1 MPLIENIY
9 QYVFEL
15 RPIIFNMNIPS
26 IFNQLDDHPVSLVA
40 GFVTVTG
47 VYVLTPAVWYAAL
60 IAGMILSGVLEF
72 AIKEVP
78 PDTDEYDP
86 ERHPLWAAADSGDVP
101 TNRRNTDSTDD
112 ALSTLQERYAS
123 GELSDAEFENKIER
137 LLESD
142 RDDAQ
147 SHLEGDS
154 VLREFEK

>member
-1 MPLIENIY
+1 MY
-9 QYVFEL
+9 
-15 RPIIFNMNIPS
+15 MPS

-40 GFVTVTG
+40 GFVTVAG
-47 VYVLTPAVWYAAL
+47 VYVLTPAVWYTAL
-60 IAGMILSGVLEF
+60 IAGMIVSGVLEF

-86 ERHPLWAAADSGDVP
+86 EQYPLWAAADSGDAP
-101 TNRRNTDSTDD
+101 TDGRNTDSTDD

-123 GELSDAEFENKIER
+123 GELNDAEFEDKVER

-147 SHLEGDS
+147 SHLEEDS
-154 VLREFEK
+154 VMEELEK

>member
-1 MPLIENIY
+1 M
-9 QYVFEL
+9 V
-15 RPIIFNMNIPS
+15 MPS
-26 IFNQLDDHPVSLVA
+26 IFDQLDDHPVSLVA

-60 IAGMILSGVLEF
+60 IAGMVVSGVLEF

-86 ERHPLWAAADSGDVP
+86 EQYPLWAAPDSGS
-101 TNRRNTDSTDD
+101 TLSNSRNTDSTDA

-123 GELSDAEFENKIER
+123 GELSDAEFENKVER

-147 SHLEGDS
+147 LHLEEDS
-154 VLREFEK
+154 VLEEFEK